1 MKEARDRSL
10 ERRGLLQITDS
21 TGAVKELSLKLG
33 RNSIPAH
40 EHRRAQAFQ
49 NLLILLLGERRTAF
63 AVRDR
68 LNGLVDMSGHPFFVF
83 GKCRVSPLE
92 IAKFTRFVRRMRCRR
107 ATP

>member
-21 TGAVKELSLKLG
+21 TGAVKELPLKLG

-63 AVRDR
+63 AILRFRQVSCKSARDR
-68 LNGLVDMSGHPFFVF
+68 
-83 GKCRVSPLE
+83 E
-92 IAKFTRFVRRMRCRR
+92 IHSLRSANAV
-107 ATP
+107 P